1 MRVLYGTKAFEI
13 KNPNS
18 NVSCKIMPKIVLIV
32 KGGKGR
38 CSGRRLLRNFQL
50 PAFRTA
56 GFDFSKGRRCGRRL
70 LSNSI
75 AGIPDDGY

>member
-1 MRVLYGTKAFEI
+1 MRVLYRTKAFEI

-38 CSGRRLLRNFQL
+38 RSGRRLLANL
-50 PAFRTA
+50 KA
-56 GFDFSKGRRCGRRL
+56 GVPNAD
-70 LSNSI
+70 
-75 AGIPDDGY
+75 Y